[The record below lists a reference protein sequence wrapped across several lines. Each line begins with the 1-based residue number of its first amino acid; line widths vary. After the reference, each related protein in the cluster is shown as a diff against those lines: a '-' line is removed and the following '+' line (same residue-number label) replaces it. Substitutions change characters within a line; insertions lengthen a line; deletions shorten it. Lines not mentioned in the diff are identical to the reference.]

1 MIQIL
6 LGLGWDF
13 GIYILISS
21 AFCLYL
27 KYLKILDFSFCAS
40 IGFGAFLFWQLQS
53 INIWLALSVS
63 SIFTISFG
71 IISYSTIFS
80 KLKKSFE
87 GLDLLFGLILTDLI
101 QNIFLILF
109 GSNIK
114 VLEFYSYKVE
124 FFGLT
129 LNTFGLVFLIIAGII
144 YFLLFYILDHTI
156 IGLKIKSSKFE
167 SQFSNLDQ
175 NPLKYKLLIVV
186 LALFCIYLASL
197 GVVFSK
203 NLQFTVLINF
213 TIKGW
218 LIAIISD
225 NNFSKVFYNSF
236 ILILIEALVVY
247 FLDKNFRDVILYGF
261 IIFWIII
268 KDLPRLKLKFL

>member
-40 IGFGAFLFWQLQS
+40 MGFGAFLFWQLHS
-53 INIWLALSVS
+53 INIWLALSIS
-63 SIFTISFG
+63 LIFTISFG
-71 IISYSTIFS
+71 VISYSTIFS
-80 KLKKSFE
+80 KLKNSFE

-114 VLEFYSYKVE
+114 VLDLGNSKVE
-124 FFGLT
+124 FFGIVIDIFSLGY
-129 LNTFGLVFLIIAGII
+129 LALAGMI
-144 YFLLFYILDHTI
+144 YLLLLYILNNTTN
-156 IGLKIKSSKFE
+156 GLKIKSSRFE
-167 SQFSNLDQ
+167 LQLANLGHNFS
-175 NPLKYKLLIVV
+175 KYNLLIVG
-186 LALFCIYLASL
+186 LALFYIYLASVGIAL
-197 GVVFSK
+197 SK
-203 NLQFTVLINF
+203 TLQFSVLINF

-218 LIAIISD
+218 ILAIIS
-225 NNFSKVFYNSF
+225 NNILSKVLYNSLIF
-236 ILILIEALVVY
+236 IFIEALAIY

-268 KDLPRLKLKFL
+268 KDLPRIKLNHL

>member
-6 LGLGWDF
+6 LGLVWDF

-27 KYLKILDFSFCAS
+27 KHLKILDFSFCAS